1 MTPPLTTVDSF
12 ESFGLSAPLMEA
24 MKDMGF
30 STPTPIQQ
38 QALPILLAG
47 ANDFIGLASTGTGKT
62 AAFGIP
68 LVENIDTTIKDT
80 QALVLSPTRELAL
93 QVAEQLALLGKKKG
107 LRVVTIY
114 GGASYRT
121 QLDGVKRGAH
131 IVVATP
137 GRLVDFLEQK
147 MIKLNSVQT
156 VVLDEADEMLSMGFK
171 DSLDF
176 ILSATHSDD
185 SKSERAACRT
195 WLFSATMSS
204 EVKRLSEKYLEKPE
218 MVQANKTGHAA
229 STIEQVYYTVKNS
242 GKMEVISRLLQTL
255 PEFYGIIFC
264 QTKMEV
270 AELEDLLTQRG
281 FPADSLHGDKNQQER
296 EATLKKFKQRQI
308 KVVVAT
314 DVAARGLD
322 IKDLTHVVNH
332 SLPWDVESYVHR
344 IGRTGRNGSS
354 GTAITLVNPE
364 QLNLLRRVMQST
376 KAVMVK
382 GVIPSADEVAGLKI
396 KDVLDKVSTM
406 KEDDIALNLA
416 NDLIR
421 VLITAGDTDLSKFSK
436 EDLLARFIAAYFPKV
451 FVKKDLM
458 LDYIGDKVPRE
469 LLPRDP
475 NDNRFTGGRGDGDRG
490 GRGGGYRGGGGRGGG
505 YRSDR
510 GGYSADRSSG
520 GDRGGYSPE
529 RSSGYS
535 PDRSSSDRG
544 GYSPNRSSADRGGYS
559 PDRSASSEAPRRSF
573 RSDDAGGDTRPASTE
588 SRPPRRDFNEAPAT
602 RGFRKRDDA
611 AGSDSRPPRKEYSGE
626 RSERSDRAP
635 QRAGEHSGIKRV
647 RPGGASTSRRFRD

>member
-1 MTPPLTTVDSF
+1 MTPPLTTADSF
-12 ESFGLSAPLMEA
+12 ESFGLSAPLMDA

-68 LVENIDTTIKDT
+68 LVENIDTTSKDT

-93 QVAEQLALLGKKKG
+93 QVAEQLTLLGKKKG

-114 GGASYRT
+114 GGSSYRT
-121 QLDGVKRGAH
+121 QIDGIRRGAH

-147 MIKLNSVQT
+147 MIKLQSVQT

-171 DSLDF
+171 EPLDF
-176 ILSATHSDD
+176 ILSATHPEDAQ
-185 SKSERAACRT
+185 SERAACRT

-204 EVKRLSEKYLEKPE
+204 EVRRLSEKYLENPE
-218 MVQANKTGHAA
+218 TVQANKVGSTA

-242 GKMEVISRLLQTL
+242 YKMEVISRLLQTA

-270 AELEDLLTQRG
+270 AELAELLTQRG
-281 FPADSLHGDKNQQER
+281 FPADSLHGDKSQQER

-322 IKDLTHVVNH
+322 IKDLTHVINH

-344 IGRTGRNGSS
+344 IGRTGRNGQS

-364 QLNLLRRVMQST
+364 QLNLLRRVMQTT
-376 KAVMVK
+376 KATLTK
-382 GVIPSADEVAGLKI
+382 GVVPSADEVAGLKI
-396 KDVLDKVSTM
+396 KDVFDKVSAM
-406 KEDDIALNLA
+406 KEDDVTVQLA
-416 NDLIR
+416 NDLLR
-421 VLITAGDTDLSKFSK
+421 VLVTSGDADLSAFSK
-436 EDLLARFIAAYFPKV
+436 EDLLARFIAAYFPNV

-458 LDYIGDKVPRE
+458 LDYMGDRIPRE

-475 NDNRFTGGRGDGDRG
+475 NDNRFTRNREGGGDRG
-490 GRGGGYRGGGGRGGG
+490 GYRGNRGGGYRGGNRG
-505 YRSDR
+505 YSSDR
-510 GGYSADRSSG
+510 G
-520 GDRGGYSPE
+520 GDRGGYSSNNDRGGYRADRSTNAEGSNGGGERRSFRSRDNNFGGGE
-529 RSSGYS
+529 RSERREFNRDGGEQRS
-535 PDRSSSDRG
+535 DREQRGSFNEGTAPRGFRKREDSSSDRG
-544 GYSPNRSSADRGGYS
+544 ERNDRG
-559 PDRSASSEAPRRSF
+559 
-573 RSDDAGGDTRPASTE
+573 
-588 SRPPRRDFNEAPAT
+588 
-602 RGFRKRDDA
+602 
-611 AGSDSRPPRKEYSGE
+611 
-626 RSERSDRAP
+626 
-635 QRAGEHSGIKRV
+635 EHRGIKRV
-647 RPGGASTSRRFRD
+647 RNSSSSSGGRRFRD

>member
-1 MTPPLTTVDSF
+1 MTPPLTTVDSNVNGF
-12 ESFGLSAPLMEA
+12 ESFGLSAPIMDA

-30 STPTPIQQ
+30 TTPTPIQQ
-38 QALPILLAG
+38 QALPILLDG

-68 LVENIDTTIKDT
+68 LAENIDTTIKDT

-93 QVAEQLALLGKKKG
+93 QVAEQLTLLGKKKG
-107 LRVVTIY
+107 LRVVTVY

-121 QLDGVKRGAH
+121 QIDGIKRGAH
-131 IVVATP
+131 IIVATP

-147 MIKLNSVQT
+147 MIKLQSVQT

-195 WLFSATMSS
+195 WLFSATMSG
-204 EVKRLSEKYLEKPE
+204 EVRKRSEKYLEKPAT
-218 MVQANKTGHAA
+218 VQANKGNGPA
-229 STIEQVYYTVKNS
+229 STIQQVYYTVKNS

-255 PEFYGIIFC
+255 PEFYGLIFC

-270 AELEDLLTQRG
+270 AELADLLTQRG
-281 FPADSLHGDKNQQER
+281 FPADSLHGDKSQQER
-296 EATLKKFKQRQI
+296 EATLKKFKQGHV

-322 IKDLTHVVNH
+322 IKDLTHVINH

-344 IGRTGRNGSS
+344 IGRTGRNGQS

-364 QLNLLRRVMQST
+364 QLNLLRRVIQTT
-376 KAVMVK
+376 KAVLTK
-382 GVIPSADEVAGLKI
+382 GVVPSADEVAGLKI
-396 KDVLDKVSTM
+396 KDVLDRVSTM
-406 KEDDIALNLA
+406 KETDAALLLA

-421 VLITAGDTDLSKFSK
+421 VLIAAGDTNLTAFSK
-436 EDLLARFIAAYFPKV
+436 EDLLARFIAAYFPTV

-458 LDYIGDKVPRE
+458 LDYMGDRAPRE

-475 NDNRFTGGRGDGDRG
+475 NDTRFTRGRSGGSSERGGDR
-490 GRGGGYRGGGGRGGG
+490 GG

-510 GGYSADRSSG
+510 GGGSSG
-520 GDRGGYSPE
+520 GYRSGGGGGGGYS
-529 RSSGYS
+529 SSN
-535 PDRSSSDRG
+535 SSTNSDG
-544 GYSPNRSSADRGGYS
+544 
-559 PDRSASSEAPRRSF
+559 PRRSF
-573 RSDDAGGDTRPASTE
+573 RSSGGSSERSERPERGNT
-588 SRPPRRDFNEAPAT
+588 NEAPSQ
-602 RGFRKRDDA
+602 RGFRKREEGA
-611 AGSDSRPPRKEYSGE
+611 TFNSDSRPARSESSGE
-626 RSERSDRAP
+626 QRSERPASAP
-635 QRAGEHSGIKRV
+635 TERSPRTGEHRGIKRV
-647 RPGGASTSRRFRD
+647 RSGSSPSTSRRFKD

>member
-12 ESFGLSAPLMEA
+12 ESFGLSAPLMDA

-68 LVENIDTTIKDT
+68 LVENIDTSTKDT

-121 QLDGVKRGAH
+121 QIDGIKRGAH

-147 MIKLNSVQT
+147 MIKLQSVQT

-176 ILSATHSDD
+176 ILSATHSED
-185 SKSERAACRT
+185 STSERAACRT

-218 MVQANKTGHAA
+218 MVQANKVGTAA

-242 GKMEVISRLLQTL
+242 SKMEVISRLLQTL

-270 AELEDLLTQRG
+270 AELADLLTQRG

-296 EATLKKFKQRQI
+296 EATLKKFKQRQV

-322 IKDLTHVVNH
+322 IKDLTHVINH

-344 IGRTGRNGSS
+344 IGRTGRNGQS
-354 GTAITLVNPE
+354 GVAITLVNPE

-382 GVIPSADEVAGLKI
+382 GVVPSADEVAGLKI

-406 KEDDIALNLA
+406 KEDDAALVLA

-421 VLITAGDTDLSKFSK
+421 VLITAGDTDLSGFSK

-458 LDYIGDKVPRE
+458 LDYMGDRIPRE

-475 NDNRFTGGRGDGDRG
+475 NENRFTSNRGGDRG
-490 GRGGGYRGGGGRGGG
+490 GDRGGYRGNRGGG

-510 GGYSADRSSG
+510 GGGGGYRSNDGGGYSSSRNN
-520 GDRGGYSPE
+520 DRGGYSPE
-529 RSSGYS
+529 RSSS
-535 PDRSSSDRG
+535 
-544 GYSPNRSSADRGGYS
+544 
-559 PDRSASSEAPRRSF
+559 
-573 RSDDAGGDTRPASTE
+573 E
-588 SRPPRRDFNEAPAT
+588 SRPPRRDFNEAPAP
-602 RGFRKRDDA
+602 RGFRRREDGE
-611 AGSDSRPPRKEYSGE
+611 GSDSRPPRREYSGE
-626 RSERSDRAP
+626 QRSGRT
-635 QRAGEHSGIKRV
+635 GEHSGIKRV